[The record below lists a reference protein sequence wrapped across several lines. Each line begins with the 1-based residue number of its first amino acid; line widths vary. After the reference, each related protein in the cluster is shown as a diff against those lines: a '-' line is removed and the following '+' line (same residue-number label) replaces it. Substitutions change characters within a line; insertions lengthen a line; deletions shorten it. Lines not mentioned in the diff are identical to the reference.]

1 MGVYKMGVK
10 ITGLKELERAINKK
24 IRDVENSAKKSIRK
38 GLNAGAKEA
47 KQIMKPYIPV
57 LGSSTNFRQKG
68 TVKNNLRHTT
78 KISKKELSGMTVV
91 RIRRPKGKRM
101 ARVGENTKDRTDP
114 FYWFMLDRGTS
125 KMAGRNFMEKGISA
139 AKDRAERTTE
149 RTFIEEFKN
158 ALK

>member
-1 MGVYKMGVK
+1 MSVK
-10 ITGLKELERAINKK
+10 ITGLNELNRAINKK
-24 IRDVENSAKKSIRK
+24 IKDVEKAAKKSIRK

-78 KISKKELSGMTVV
+78 KMAKDKLEGATIV

-101 ARVGENTKDRTDP
+101 ARVGENTRDRTDP

-125 KMAGRNFMEKGISA
+125 KMTGRNFMEKGASA
-139 AKDRAERTTE
+139 AKDRAERTAE
-149 RTFIEEFKN
+149 RTFIKEFKKE
-158 ALK
+158 LK

>member
-1 MGVYKMGVK
+1 MSVK
-10 ITGLKELERAINKK
+10 ITGLRELDRAIQKK
-24 IRDVENSAKKSIRK
+24 IKDVEKAAKKAIRK

-57 LGSSTNFRQKG
+57 MGSSTNFRQKG

-78 KISKKELSGMTVV
+78 KVSKKELSGITVI

-114 FYWFMLDRGTS
+114 FYWFMLDRGTR
-125 KMAGRNFMEKGISA
+125 KMEGRNFMARGASA
-139 AKDRAERTTE
+139 AKDRAERTAE
-149 RTFIEEFKN
+149 NTFIEEFKKE
-158 ALK
+158 LK

>member
-1 MGVYKMGVK
+1 MSVK
-10 ITGLKELERAINKK
+10 ITGLNELNRAINKK
-24 IRDVENSAKKSIRK
+24 IKDVEKAAKKSIRK

-78 KISKKELSGMTVV
+78 KMAKDKLEGATIV

-114 FYWFMLDRGTS
+114 FYWFMLDRGTK
-125 KMAGRNFMEKGISA
+125 KMRGSNFMEKGISA
-139 AKDRAERTTE
+139 AKDRAERTAE
-149 RTFIEEFKN
+149 RTFIEEFKKE
-158 ALK
+158 LK

>member
-1 MGVYKMGVK
+1 MSIK
-10 ITGLKELERAINKK
+10 ITGLNELNRAINKK
-24 IRDVENSAKKSIRK
+24 IKDVEKAAKKSIRK

-78 KISKKELSGMTVV
+78 KMAKDKLEGTTIV

-101 ARVGENTKDRTDP
+101 ARVGENTRDRTDP

-125 KMAGRNFMEKGISA
+125 KMAGRNFMEKGASA
-139 AKDRAERTTE
+139 AKDRAERTAE
-149 RTFIEEFKN
+149 KTFIEEFKN
-158 ALK
+158 AIK

>member
-1 MGVYKMGVK
+1 MSVK
-10 ITGLKELERAINKK
+10 ITGLNELNRAINKK
-24 IRDVENSAKKSIRK
+24 IKDVEKAAKKSIRK

-78 KISKKELSGMTVV
+78 KMAKDKLEGATIV

-101 ARVGENTKDRTDP
+101 ARVGENTRDRTDP

-125 KMAGRNFMEKGISA
+125 KMTGRNFMEKGASA
-139 AKDRAERTTE
+139 AKDRAERTAE

-158 ALK
+158 AIK